1 MPSQW
6 ALQYFDPSAGTQ
18 LQAGFAHFFGFAMMH
33 PSSIRPGLIA
43 GRNGPAALYV
53 PFRSAGICKS
63 LRRQPQKQPP
73 LLLGPPVHPAVSG
86 LIRTLRAPVF

>member
-33 PSSIRPGLIA
+33 PSSIRRVLAA

-53 PFRSAGICKS
+53 PFQSAGICKS
-63 LRRQPQKQPP
+63 SRLTSQRHRT
-73 LLLGPPVHPAVSG
+73 PAVSG
-86 LIRTLRAPVF
+86 LIRLPGTPVF